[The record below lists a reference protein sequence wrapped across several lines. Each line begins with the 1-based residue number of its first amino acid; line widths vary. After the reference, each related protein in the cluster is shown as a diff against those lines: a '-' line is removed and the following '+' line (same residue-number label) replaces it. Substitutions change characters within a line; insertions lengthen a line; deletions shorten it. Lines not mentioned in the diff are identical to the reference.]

1 MNVVTLLQVVPW
13 VDLITNAPKI
23 ALKAKEFW
31 NTVQNKPT
39 IATRGVIENKSRFNL
54 EAQRT
59 FAFEARIDA
68 LETQLA
74 EQHKDILTSAALLN
88 ELASQNAAQVQRIN
102 LYQTKLK
109 HLGILTIVMSILAV
123 TSFII
128 AIASHL

>member
-39 IATRGVIENKSRFNL
+39 ITPEGVIENKSRFNL
-54 EAQRT
+54 EAQKT

-88 ELASQNAAQVQRIN
+88 ELATQNAAQVQRIN